1 MAVIQLRD
9 DDVRFTK
16 MSKPI
21 KVAFV
26 EDHEQFRG
34 KLVEMAQEA
43 SNLQLV
49 GVYKDGP
56 SAIKGIPQVN
66 PDVVV
71 MDIQLPGA
79 DGVEC
84 VRQLKAAMPQV
95 NFLMLTAYEDS
106 DRLFES
112 LKAGA
117 GGYLLKRNSSIK
129 LLEAIQELYGGGSPM
144 TPHIAR
150 RVVQFFTNVP
160 KASKDATEE
169 LNQLTPGQKKCL
181 EELAQ
186 GYLYKEI
193 ADHLGISVHGV
204 RNYIRK
210 IYEKL
215 HVHSKVEAVNKY
227 LGR

>member
-1 MAVIQLRD
+1 MNKNA
-9 DDVRFTK
+9 
-16 MSKPI
+16 I
-21 KVAFV
+21 KVAIV
-26 EDHEQFRG
+26 EDHEQFRSKLTELIEESAG
-34 KLVEMAQEA
+34 LKLVGAF
-43 SNLQLV
+43 
-49 GVYKDGP
+49 KDGLA
-56 SAIKGIPQVN
+56 AIAGIPELK

-84 VRQLKAAMPQV
+84 VRKLKAVLPELS
-95 NFLMLTAYEDS
+95 FLMLTAYEDS

-117 GGYLLKRNSSIK
+117 GGSLLKRTSPAQF
-129 LLEAIQELYGGGSPM
+129 LQAIQELHAGGSPM

-150 RVVQFFTNVP
+150 RVVQYFS
-160 KASKDATEE
+160 ASVKSAQSD
-169 LNQLTPGQKKCL
+169 LDDLTPGQKKFL

-186 GYLYKEI
+186 GYSYKEI

-215 HVHSKVEAVNKY
+215 HVHSKVEAINKY

>member
-1 MAVIQLRD
+1 
-9 DDVRFTK
+9 

-21 KVAFV
+21 KVVFV

-34 KLVEMAQEA
+34 KLVELA
-43 SNLQLV
+43 SDAPGFELA
-49 GVYKDGP
+49 GTFADGP
-56 SAIKGIPQVN
+56 SAIRGIPALK

-84 VRQLKAAMPQV
+84 VRELKAAMPEV

-117 GGYLLKRNSSIK
+117 GGYLLKRTSSAK
-129 LLEAIQELYGGGSPM
+129 LLAAIRELNEGGSPM

-150 RVVQFFTNVP
+150 RVVQFFSHAP
-160 KASKDATEE
+160 KPAKTGGGDME
-169 LNQLTPGQKKCL
+169 QLTPGQKKFL

-186 GYLYKEI
+186 GYAYKEI

>member
-1 MAVIQLRD
+1 
-9 DDVRFTK
+9 
-16 MSKPI
+16 MSKAI
-21 KVAFV
+21 KVVFV
-26 EDHEQFRG
+26 EDHEQFRS
-34 KLVEMAQEA
+34 KLVELAHEA
-43 SNLQLV
+43 PNLELV
-49 GVYKDGP
+49 GTFKDGP
-56 SAIKGIPQVN
+56 SALKGIPPVM

-71 MDIQLPGA
+71 MDIQLPVV
-79 DGVEC
+79 DGVEF
-84 VRQLKAAMPQV
+84 VRELKAAHPEM

-117 GGYLLKRNSSIK
+117 GGYLLKRTSSTK
-129 LLEAIQELYGGGSPM
+129 LLQAIQELHAGGSPM

-150 RVVQFFTNVP
+150 RVVQYFSSSP
-160 KASKDATEE
+160 KAAKDSGSE
-169 LNQLTPGQKKCL
+169 LDQLTPGQKKFL

-186 GYLYKEI
+186 GYAYKEI

-227 LGR
+227 LRR

>member
-1 MAVIQLRD
+1 
-9 DDVRFTK
+9 
-16 MSKPI
+16 MSQAI
-21 KVAFV
+21 KVAVV
-26 EDHEQFRG
+26 EDHEQFRS
-34 KLVEMAQEA
+34 KLTELLSEA
-43 SNLQLV
+43 EGLELV
-49 GVYKDGP
+49 GAFKDGP
-56 SAIKGIPQVN
+56 SALKGIPQIK

-71 MDIQLPGA
+71 MDIQLPGL
-79 DGVEC
+79 DGVGC
-84 VRQLKAAMPQV
+84 VRQLKAALPQV

-117 GGYLLKRNSSIK
+117 GGYLLKRTSPGK
-129 LLEAIQELYGGGSPM
+129 LIDAIEELHDGGSPM

-150 RVVQFFTNVP
+150 RVVQFFSRAPQTP
-160 KASKDATEE
+160 KGANPE
-169 LNQLTPGQKKCL
+169 LDDLTPGQKKFL

-186 GYLYKEI
+186 GYAYKEI